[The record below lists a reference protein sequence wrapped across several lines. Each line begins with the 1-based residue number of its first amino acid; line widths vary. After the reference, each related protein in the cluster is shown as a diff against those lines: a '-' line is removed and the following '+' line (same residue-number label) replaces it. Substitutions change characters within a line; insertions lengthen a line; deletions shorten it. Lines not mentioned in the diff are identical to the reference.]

1 MSLNWMHTSIYA
13 SEPVLNELHDA
24 IKPHVHKAD
33 DLDIHTD
40 KEGNKYLFTDSWE
53 EEKITNSIE
62 DISKKHPDE
71 VIGVRY
77 LDSSPGAY
85 HEVKSTYQ
93 NGIETVNSDT
103 VEYVDISLEDDMANF
118 MNPEA

>member
-13 SEPVLNELHDA
+13 SEPVLDELHDA

-71 VIGVRY
+71 AIGVRY

-85 HEVKSTYQ
+85 QEVKSTYQ